1 MSKREWFFKRG
12 NARLSWETLPEWV
25 QWVAVDRSGKGY
37 GYQEK
42 PVPEVPLGQWELE
55 KSCKYGE
62 IAYTAEICNDWQSL
76 IFERPSLVHKLLAD
90 TFKDLSM
97 SFEVRTPCKPV
108 QDKNFTIK
116 VTCACGEE
124 ILIDDEPIFGAW
136 AKRSYIIPC
145 PNCHASLR
153 IRVKYESAN

>member
-25 QWVAVDRSGKGY
+25 QWVAIDRSGKGY

-62 IAYTAEICNDWQSL
+62 IAYTAEICNDWQAL
-76 IFERPSLVHKLLAD
+76 IFERPSLVHKLLNNIVE
-90 TFKDLSM
+90 DLSV
-97 SFEVRTPCKPV
+97 SFEVRTPCKSI
-108 QDKNFTIK
+108 QRQITLTCHCGHTIEM
-116 VTCACGEE
+116 TEANET
-124 ILIDDEPIFGAW
+124 IRL
-136 AKRSYIIPC
+136 SYSARC
-145 PNCHASLR
+145 PNCGDVWEITWS
-153 IRVKYESAN
+153 V